1 MVPVLRLKRKKK
13 LVGSGNNLEDMKN
26 QEFHFESLKVEDVRY
41 ESASQ
46 RRCLNKDVYFEPAHK
61 NGGSI

>member
-1 MVPVLRLKRKKK
+1 M

-26 QEFHFESLKVEDVRY
+26 QELHFESLKVQDVRY

-46 RRCLNKDVYFEPAHK
+46 RRCLDKDVYFESAALKWRLYIKGYFSANP
-61 NGGSI
+61 